1 MVTGEAF
8 ITDEGRQKII
18 DKFAPL
24 TVDMETASIAHVCYA
39 NGIPLMAIRCL
50 PDTAEHNGI
59 DNFYENC
66 HKASSI
72 AKDITVAVLREI
84 GMEGLI

>member
-1 MVTGEAF
+1 
-8 ITDEGRQKII
+8 
-18 DKFAPL
+18 
-24 TVDMETASIAHVCYA
+24 
-39 NGIPLMAIRCL
+39 MAIRCL

-66 HKASSI
+66 HKVSSI